1 MERLIKTANT
11 ELTMSGQR
19 QEMKRKSS
27 TRSGEKDDERM
38 DEEEARIGCELSD
51 SNTRHHNSSSLNE
64 ACLTSVCLHTG
75 KCAPCS
81 HLHLLSE
88 DCANQAALLPR
99 VIVTTLCWE
108 TMIIIM
114 FSCSAGAH
122 GDSSTLLQQVTERE
136 ELWWQPERGPGEH
149 GDPAPS
155 LQLAARLKVS
165 TPNTWTSSVR
175 PPPSPPISIS
185 SVTQLSLWMVPPGVL
200 KLHVHISNTS
210 LKLWHVFFNH
220 SIIKWSDC
228 VNSAF
233 VRSLT
238 YRVRMCTNVC
248 VITETH
254 WSEHFSFL
262 LVFVPIAGIIVLM
275 LAASNTRMPSITCC
289 RNHHCCSCVRSCSYG
304 HGERGCQQRGS
315 PGTFFHWV
323 IGELVNPELL
333 SYTSLQLYPPATAA
347 AGPTPTANIMNTFP
361 SSPETFASSF
371 VSLSVL
377 LVPLFLFL
385 YFFSINF
392 LVFV

>member
-1 MERLIKTANT
+1 
-11 ELTMSGQR
+11 
-19 QEMKRKSS
+19 MKGWMRK
-27 TRSGEKDDERM
+27 RR
-38 DEEEARIGCELSD
+38 RIGCELSD

-165 TPNTWTSSVR
+165 TPNTWASSVR

-323 IGELVNPELL
+323 IGEPLTLN
-333 SYTSLQLYPPATAA
+333 SSATHHCSFILQLLLLLLDRLPLQ
-347 AGPTPTANIMNTFP
+347 I
-361 SSPETFASSF
+361 SWILSPHLLRHLLLP
-371 VSLSVL
+371 LSVFQFYWSL
-377 LVPLFLFL
+377 YSCFFIFSVLIFLFL
-385 YFFSINF
+385 SNF
-392 LVFV
+392 V